1 MERIR
6 QMVGAD
12 GLQIPLVIMRRY
24 GIEPQSGVLL
34 ELRPDGIHILPAAPG
49 REDIENRALRY
60 LLMHLGDAVTV
71 EAQRDNSNWLVSV
84 YGSGIVEPLG
94 KLVYSPAG
102 ELLLDRSTPLEEM
115 HRRSAEVVTRP

>member
-6 QMVGAD
+6 QMVGAE

-71 EAQRDNSNWLVSV
+71 EAQRDNGNWLVSV